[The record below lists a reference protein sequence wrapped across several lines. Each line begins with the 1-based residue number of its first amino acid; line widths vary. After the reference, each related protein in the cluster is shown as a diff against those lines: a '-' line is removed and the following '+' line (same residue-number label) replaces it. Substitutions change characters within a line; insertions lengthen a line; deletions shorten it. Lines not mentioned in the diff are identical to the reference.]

1 MDDPD
6 TSAATS
12 VRIVRL
18 TIDELFG
25 PGSSPIDIEFKLDH
39 RVTVLHGR
47 NGSGKTITLKLI
59 EAIQE
64 GRFEVLAQY
73 PLKRLRLDLS
83 DGSSLAFEP
92 RENPEN
98 SAEGAAVWKFEYTI
112 QRIGTTEPLS
122 NIIKNSQPDPLEE
135 FSIQLD
141 IALLKR
147 RLGQGS
153 TRQASKPDADPQR
166 RAREVREKRLAPHRE
181 KHAALCELLDRLP
194 EIKFIKADRLFV
206 RTQHSADPSRENTK
220 ESAPELMVERLSQDI
235 RQHIIEADRQYRL
248 TSTRL
253 DSSLPKRLF
262 ADHGELPSL
271 DELERREIDLRDQ
284 TKRLLDVG
292 LLREQPEEI
301 DRSKLTEDQK
311 KTFFIILQDREEKLA
326 PFASVA
332 SKAQRLLD
340 SLNRKLA
347 PKSVRLDVEA
357 GYQVFTANGDALPLD
372 CLSSGEQHEL
382 VLLHE
387 LLFEVQPGSL
397 ILIDEPELSLH
408 VTWQKDVLP
417 DLLEIAKLAGLDIVL
432 ATHSPYIVGDYEDL
446 MVRLGEPV

>member
-6 TSAATS
+6 RSAATP
-12 VRIVRL
+12 VRIARL

-25 PGSSPIDIEFKLDH
+25 PGSSPIDIEFKLDQ

-64 GRFEVLAQY
+64 GRFEVLAEY
-73 PLKRLRLDLS
+73 PLKRLRMELS
-83 DGSSLAFEP
+83 DGSSLVFERQAP
-92 RENPEN
+92 QDTPEGP
-98 SAEGAAVWKFEYTI
+98 APWRFEYRIQQTGKSEHPGTI
-112 QRIGTTEPLS
+112 AAGQLSRFTLAAWIRELARNRLKSNTGTHRYPSLPAY
-122 NIIKNSQPDPLEE
+122 KK
-135 FSIQLD
+135 
-141 IALLKR
+141 LL
-147 RLGQGS
+147 L
-153 TRQASKPDADPQR
+153 AD
-166 RAREVREKRLAPHRE
+166 HRE
-181 KHAALCELLDRLP
+181 EHAALYELLDRLP

-206 RTQHSADPSRENTK
+206 RAPELTDPDYEDDD
-220 ESAPELMVERLSQDI
+220 EPPAPELMVERLSQDI
-235 RQHIIEADRQYRL
+235 RRHIIEADREYRR

-253 DSSLPKRLF
+253 DSTLPRRLF

-271 DELERREIDLRDQ
+271 DELERRERDLHDQ
-284 TKRLLDVG
+284 TERLLNVG
-292 LLREQPEEI
+292 LLRERPETL
-301 DRSKLTEDQK
+301 DRSQLTEDQK
-311 KTFFIILQDREEKLA
+311 KTFFIILKDREEKLA
-326 PFASVA
+326 PFASIA

-347 PKSVRLDVEA
+347 PKSVRLDVET
-357 GYQVFTANGDALPLD
+357 GYQVFTANGTALPLD

-408 VTWQKDVLP
+408 VTWQADVLP
-417 DLLEIAKLAGLDIVL
+417 DLLAIAELADLDIVL
-432 ATHSPYIVGDYEDL
+432 ATHSPYIVGDRNDL